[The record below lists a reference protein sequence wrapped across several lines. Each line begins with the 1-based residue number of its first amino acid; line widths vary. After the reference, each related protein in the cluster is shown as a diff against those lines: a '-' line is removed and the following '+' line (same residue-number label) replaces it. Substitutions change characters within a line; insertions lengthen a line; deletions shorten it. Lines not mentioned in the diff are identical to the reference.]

1 MVRESKGTASPLRDL
16 EKQRRAESM
25 SEKQSML
32 QKQSWLEIGD
42 EYWAEI
48 ERFIKVTSLFD

>member
-1 MVRESKGTASPLRDL
+1 MVRESKGTASPLHDL

-32 QKQSWLEIGD
+32 QKQRSLEIGD
-42 EYWAEI
+42 EY
-48 ERFIKVTSLFD
+48 